1 MILPNQESAEFLRH
15 LGLPIESCCNFW
27 YYRVLILCYG
37 GLIFVMIVYYGG

>member
-27 YYRVLILCYG
+27 YYRVLI
-37 GLIFVMIVYYGG
+37 FVMIVYYGG